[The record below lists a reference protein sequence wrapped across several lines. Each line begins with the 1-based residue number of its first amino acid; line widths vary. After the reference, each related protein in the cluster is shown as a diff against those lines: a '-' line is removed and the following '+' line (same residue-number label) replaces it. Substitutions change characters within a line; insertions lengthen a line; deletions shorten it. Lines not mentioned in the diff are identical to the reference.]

1 MVFVIGGDS
10 GLLRGITEALYVGKA
25 IPTLYTTITSISDIS
40 EYEVGSMNTHLLS
53 YWATRITQSLHL

>member
-1 MVFVIGGDS
+1 MVFIIGGDS

-40 EYEVGSMNTHLLS
+40 GYEVG
-53 YWATRITQSLHL
+53 TQWTSIS

>member
-53 YWATRITQSLHL
+53 Y